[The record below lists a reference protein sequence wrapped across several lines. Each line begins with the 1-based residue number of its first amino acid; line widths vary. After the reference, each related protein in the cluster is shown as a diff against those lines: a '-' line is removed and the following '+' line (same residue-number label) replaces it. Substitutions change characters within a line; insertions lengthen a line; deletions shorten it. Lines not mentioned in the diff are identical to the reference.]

1 MDSQFYV
8 NYFDQAGGL
17 ELMPP
22 LISSVISSFMRY
34 MSINFVHNL
43 KKDVFVQGRVIW
55 YLEGRT
61 KRHKK
66 VSSKRNQKVMMEN
79 DEVNSYNGSSSNC
92 SSRIPPLSDSEHRLS
107 EPNAS
112 NHSSE
117 NLHRFNSGHVKV
129 IPSLRTRIPSGYK
142 YLQVQ
147 TLTKETLTLAV
158 HVKCRVED
166 AYLCCCNYLG
176 FSDERLFGLALRTP
190 SEGIGGDRPRNEYF
204 FLNPDRKIAKYAP
217 KQWKISH
224 AWNTVVESRPFLAL
238 HLRVRIY
245 VDKAYVIRCP
255 TTLRHYYLQLREN
268 LLDQWSGSNSVAE
281 ERCWE
286 LAALAL
292 HADENGNDLLSFRAE
307 RYFPLWVVNIHGLD
321 FVRRNMS
328 AVRED
333 LRTCSSNDAVM
344 EYCQQA
350 SRPPFALNCH
360 LYGLRRHK
368 MDTFD
373 NAVIGISPKGI
384 ETSDVGSDGE
394 RIPLRKLQWNHITKL
409 SFDKRKVTI
418 TGIDGVS
425 LSLYAQFEDKARYL
439 LGFCKAFHQVTLFIN
454 NQFVFCRNHSRSMNS
469 PLFCSHDRYLDDAF
483 YSRRSL
489 NSRASS
495 NSTSGVVSDKLGSEA
510 DKDCEWTDT
519 CGVVSDCSCG
529 EMQPFTV
536 EDLAGEMDK
545 TSVHAVA
552 EVVFS
557 TQDEES
563 DTLFM
568 DHLDTS
574 FCDRRSK
581 ETNSSKKVTETTGEK
596 TMSTSCNSSV
606 TRNATCVEEMQDKD
620 EAVNVDNIMEPI
632 LKKASHASNDID
644 INANSTVI
652 PISQAKMDSCSKKD
666 YCKEKKKTQLI
677 MDVVLKQPPQYNEAL
692 EAFHRQNK
700 LQIPFSRSNPN
711 PNMKPRWITVTGP
724 SPSGTAVSCPLE
736 TSTHLTY
743 SEPKLHYQICTRSES
758 PLMSIPT
765 TSYQLPLTG
774 SSSRPSS
781 SCTPPIVRTG
791 ANGGLFQKR
800 YGQRLPYTSTVRG
813 ISRVQS
819 MPAHNSRHYIDD
831 DELSTMSSVAAVSI
845 KHSQSSAGT
854 RFPVYTK
861 QPPSYEHALFQ
872 QTCAR
877 YAYKTTLVNPSHP
890 NNVSNDGL
898 TERHSCTNNREEMTL
913 NSRIRQYPMMRALW
927 QEHQQGSCGQLTTN
941 SNSSSSTARLGV
953 PPISNISN
961 PMLSS
966 LNAVLDDSTIADLQL
981 QRQSSCQELSP
992 SVLITTS
999 PHFTSTT
1006 YDSRPSVMHTT
1017 RPSTTWVPIYHREL
1031 YVPDLSPPSC
1041 CYYSPYAAGRNQM
1054 RTTRAVRDNE
1064 KSQKGGYT
1072 CPLIP
1077 VSEECMLV

>member
-1 MDSQFYV
+1 
-8 NYFDQAGGL
+8 
-17 ELMPP
+17 
-22 LISSVISSFMRY
+22 
-34 MSINFVHNL
+34 
-43 KKDVFVQGRVIW
+43 
-55 YLEGRT
+55 
-61 KRHKK
+61 
-66 VSSKRNQKVMMEN
+66 
-79 DEVNSYNGSSSNC
+79 
-92 SSRIPPLSDSEHRLS
+92 
-107 EPNAS
+107 
-112 NHSSE
+112 
-117 NLHRFNSGHVKV
+117 
-129 IPSLRTRIPSGYK
+129 
-142 YLQVQ
+142 
-147 TLTKETLTLAV
+147 
-158 HVKCRVED
+158 
-166 AYLCCCNYLG
+166 
-176 FSDERLFGLALRTP
+176 
-190 SEGIGGDRPRNEYF
+190 
-204 FLNPDRKIAKYAP
+204 
-217 KQWKISH
+217 
-224 AWNTVVESRPFLAL
+224 
-238 HLRVRIY
+238 
-245 VDKAYVIRCP
+245 
-255 TTLRHYYLQLREN
+255 
-268 LLDQWSGSNSVAE
+268 
-281 ERCWE
+281 
-286 LAALAL
+286 
-292 HADENGNDLLSFRAE
+292 
-307 RYFPLWVVNIHGLD
+307 
-321 FVRRNMS
+321 MS

-373 NAVIGISPKGI
+373 NAGI

-425 LSLYAQFEDKARYL
+425 LSLYAQFEDKARY
-439 LGFCKAFHQVTLFIN
+439 F
-454 NQFVFCRNHSRSMNS
+454 
-469 PLFCSHDRYLDDAF
+469 HDRYLDDAF

-574 FCDRRSK
+574 LRSK

-652 PISQAKMDSCSKKD
+652 PISQAKMDSCSKK
-666 YCKEKKKTQLI
+666 
-677 MDVVLKQPPQYNEAL
+677 QPPQYNEAL

-711 PNMKPRWITVTGP
+711 PNMKPRRITVTGP

-831 DELSTMSSVAAVSI
+831 VGFHDELSTMSSVAAVSI

-1054 RTTRAVRDNE
+1054 SWIMSHSVLDLPPPPPYPPPR
-1064 KSQKGGYT
+1064 
-1072 CPLIP
+1072 CPSSP
-1077 VSEECMLV
+1077 ATVNNAQMVA